1 MARRYTLKKSSLNKL
16 SLLRAS
22 LVGAVAVV
30 ATSVAFPA
38 VSQANTI
45 TYTLLSDHCTG
56 GCGPQTGGFGT
67 ITLTDISGGVDVN
80 IVLNN
85 GNRFISSGLDAT
97 VAFDLLGNPVIS
109 ANSFSNSNFSLLAT
123 TAGSVHM
130 DGTGTF
136 EYGIL
141 LNTQNGLP
149 GSQPSPLDFHILGTG
164 VTIGSFNDPNS
175 DFQLF
180 AVDIYSGTSPNNTG
194 AVDVSVPGP
203 LAGAGLPGLI
213 MACGGL
219 LGLARR
225 RKQKIA

>member
-1 MARRYTLKKSSLNKL
+1 MARRYTVNKL
-16 SLLRAS
+16 SLLRTS

-45 TYTLLSDHCTG
+45 SYTLLSDHCTD

-67 ITLTDISGGVDVN
+67 ITLTDISGGVDVS
-80 IVLNN
+80 ITLNN
-85 GNRFISSGLDAT
+85 GNKFVNTGLDAT
-97 VAFDLLGNPVIS
+97 VAFDLLGNPTITAS
-109 ANSFSNSNFSLLAT
+109 NFSNANFSLLSG

-141 LNTQNGLP
+141 QNTAQGNAGA
-149 GSQPSPLDFHILGTG
+149 QPSPLDFHILGTG
-164 VTIGSFNDPNS
+164 VTIASFNDPNAAL
-175 DFQLF
+175 QLF
-180 AVDIYSGTSPNNTG
+180 AVDIISGTTGKTG
-194 AVDVSVPGP
+194 AVDVSVPVP
-203 LAGAGLPGLI
+203 VVGAGLPGLVV
-213 MACGGL
+213 ACGGL

-225 RKQKIA
+225 RRRQSA